1 MQINNKGLRL
11 PTPIERIAYTGM
23 SLTGKPLEWFQF
35 YLTETQ
41 VNRITSTN
49 NKIKYMFST
58 QKGFCNQFTQIYKDA
73 KEEKTATQK
82 LYKLK
87 QTSSAMVYTTEFQ
100 SLSV

>member
-58 QKGFCNQFTQIYKDA
+58 
-73 KEEKTATQK
+73 
-82 LYKLK
+82 
-87 QTSSAMVYTTEFQ
+87 
-100 SLSV
+100 